1 MYFRPHAAVFS
12 RPSTFTEPWAKLVR
26 YFRNDSRIS
35 QLRVPDSTTLPVTF
49 SSRLGSVVAAGEE
62 GAAEEDSAGL
72 GASDVGA
79 ALGAAEVGSAGLGS
93 AGLGASVVGA
103 EEGSAV
109 GAAVGLALGSVLGSG
124 LGAGASLVTM
134 VAEKP
139 SASSS

>member
-1 MYFRPHAAVFS
+1 MYLKPPAAVFS
-12 RPSTFTEPWAKLVR
+12 MPSTFTEPCAKPVR
-26 YFRNDSRIS
+26 YFRKDSRIS

-62 GAAEEDSAGL
+62 GAAE
-72 GASDVGA
+72 VGA

-93 AGLGASVVGA
+93 VGLGASLVGA

-109 GAAVGLALGSVLGSG
+109 GAALGSALGSVLGSG

>member
-1 MYFRPHAAVFS
+1 M
-12 RPSTFTEPWAKLVR
+12 PSTFTEPWAKLVR
-26 YFRNDSRIS
+26 YFRKDSRIS

-72 GASDVGA
+72 GASEVGA
-79 ALGAAEVGSAGLGS
+79 ALGAAEVGS

-109 GAAVGLALGSVLGSG
+109 GSAVGAADGPALNP
-124 LGAGASLVTM
+124 A
-134 VAEKP
+134 P
-139 SASSS
+139 SRLRRR